1 MMICDYYKGKVSF
14 VESLEFDVGTL
25 QFLWYRAI
33 KESEERK
40 REEAEQRMKEE
51 REERI
56 RELRAKNKLKSDPQN
71 TVKAIKTYKSASSIL
86 KK

>member
-1 MMICDYYKGKVSF
+1 MMLCDYYKGKLSF
-14 VESLEFDVGTL
+14 VEALDFDVGVL

-33 KESEERK
+33 KESEQRK
-40 REEAEQRMKEE
+40 REEAEQRMKDE

-56 RELRAKNKLKSDPQN
+56 RELRAKNKLKSDPEN
-71 TVKAIKTYKSASSIL
+71 TKKQIKLYKSSASVI